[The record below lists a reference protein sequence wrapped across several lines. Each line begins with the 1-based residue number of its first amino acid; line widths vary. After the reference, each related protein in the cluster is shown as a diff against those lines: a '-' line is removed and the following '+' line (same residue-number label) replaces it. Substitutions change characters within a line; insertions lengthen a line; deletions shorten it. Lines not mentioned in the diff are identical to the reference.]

1 MANFLFYKY
10 RFEKTDERTLFDQET
25 GEELTDASLNGR
37 FATDLANKAENYA
50 SLNLYDIKADK
61 HGVTAPESY
70 VNDRELY
77 TC

>member
-37 FATDLANKAENYA
+37 FATDLAGITL
-50 SLNLYDIKADK
+50 S
-61 HGVTAPESY
+61 
-70 VNDRELY
+70 
-77 TC
+77 